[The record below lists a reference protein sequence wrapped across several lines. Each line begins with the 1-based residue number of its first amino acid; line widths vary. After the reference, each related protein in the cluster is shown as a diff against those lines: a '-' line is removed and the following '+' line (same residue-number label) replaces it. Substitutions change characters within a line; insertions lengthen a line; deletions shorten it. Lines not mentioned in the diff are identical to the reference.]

1 MKRKTVFDYL
11 SLVMMHFGVSMLVI
25 NIFCVLFGDNAKE
38 FSTLFELGG
47 AGISVKTALEF
58 FALNMLIIAARFVF
72 FTDLIFKK
80 FPLVCRTVCLVT
92 AVIALTGVF
101 IAVFGWFPIN
111 SPIAWAMFFVCFVIS
126 FLASWFVTSLKEKAE
141 NKKLAEALERLK
153 EKNR

>member
-11 SLVMMHFGVSMLVI
+11 SLVMMHFGISMLVM

-47 AGISVKTALEF
+47 AGLSVETAMELL
-58 FALNMLIIAARFVF
+58 ALNILIIAARALFLS
-72 FTDLIFKK
+72 DRIFKK
-80 FPLVCRTVCLVT
+80 ISPVCRTVCLVT

-101 IAVFGWFPIN
+101 IAAFGWFPLN
-111 SPIAWAMFFVCFVIS
+111 SLPAWTIFFVCFVLS

-153 EKNR
+153 EKNK

>member
-1 MKRKTVFDYL
+1 MTRKNVFDYL
-11 SLVMMHFGVSMLVI
+11 SLVMMHFGISMLVM

-47 AGISVKTALEF
+47 AGLSVKTALEF
-58 FALNMLIIAARFVF
+58 FALNMLIIAARALFLS
-72 FTDLIFKK
+72 DRIFKK
-80 FPLVCRTVCLVT
+80 LSPVCRTICLVT

-101 IAVFGWFPIN
+101 IAAFGWFPLN
-111 SPIAWAMFFVCFVIS
+111 SLPAWTIFFVCFVLS